1 MAIKKIPCGGFCYDD
16 DQIAF
21 EDGVMKVIGGGSGG
35 SQTVV
40 KIMLTENVDAESDD
54 SPYIIES
61 DMTVSEIEEAFES
74 SNVVAWIYSK
84 NYETE
89 EWIKQYQLNC
99 AFCMN
104 LGGDTM
110 AVFTAISNMGMG
122 AHILTLSIMGEEW
135 NFSVAPIAL
144 S

>member
-1 MAIKKIPCGGFCYDD
+1 MSEEMNLYKRCKNIFKFH
-16 DQIAF
+16 
-21 EDGVMKVIGGGSGG
+21 GVDMGGGD

-54 SPYIIES
+54 NPYIIES

-74 SNVVAWIYSK
+74 SNVVAWVYSK

-99 AFCMN
+99 ATCVN
-104 LGGDTM
+104 AGGNTM
-110 AVFTAISNMGMG
+110 VVFTAIMNMGMG
-122 AHILTLSIMGEEW
+122 ANILTLFVMGEEW
-135 NFSVAPIAL
+135 NFSATPIPL

>member
-1 MAIKKIPCGGFCYDD
+1 M
-16 DQIAF
+16 
-21 EDGVMKVIGGGSGG
+21 GGGGGG

-54 SPYIIES
+54 NPYIIES

-99 AFCMN
+99 AACMN
-104 LGGDTM
+104 LGGGTM
-110 AVFTAISNMGMG
+110 VVFTAILNMGTG
-122 AHILTLSIMGEEW
+122 AYILTLSVTGEEW
-135 NFSVAPIAL
+135 SFSVTPIPL